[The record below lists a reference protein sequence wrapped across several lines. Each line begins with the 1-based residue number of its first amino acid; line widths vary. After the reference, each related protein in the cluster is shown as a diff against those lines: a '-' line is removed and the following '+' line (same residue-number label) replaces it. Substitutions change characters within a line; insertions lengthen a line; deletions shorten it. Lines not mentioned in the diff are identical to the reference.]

1 MQIVINKCFGG
12 FGLSRKALHRLRE
25 LGCEAAIAETDI
37 GETYPHTNNVRK
49 KFLGESFL
57 IEISRYDEL
66 LIQVINE
73 MGDEANGDCAELR
86 IVEIPN
92 GIAWE
97 IDDYDGMER
106 IVEGHQSWG

>member
-1 MQIVINKCFGG
+1 MQIVINKCYGG

-25 LGCEAAIAETDI
+25 LGCAAAIAETDI
-37 GETYPHTNNVRK
+37 GEKYPGTDDVRK

-57 IEISRYDEL
+57 GNISRYDEL
-66 LIQVINE
+66 LIQVVNE
-73 MGDEANGDCAELR
+73 MGDEANGDYAKLR

-97 IDDYDGMER
+97 IDEYDGMER
-106 IVEGHQSWG
+106 IVEQHQSWG